1 MKELPIKKL
10 KFAVELTNKC
20 NLRCGMCPMGV
31 LKRPFK
37 DMEWELVERL
47 GVEMRELGVKV
58 RYLHEMGEPLLY
70 PKLCDAIDL
79 FPGVVVSTNATL
91 LYEPIARRVLDSS
104 LGTIRL
110 CIDTL
115 RPEVY
120 PRVRKGGDFPVVV
133 ENIRR
138 FLEISKGKKIK
149 VQIQKMVSRLTHDE
163 TVGQFREF
171 FQLDRYPQAE
181 IVEKT
186 CEGLDKSEETDLHE
200 AYYGCFQGSPYKWF
214 VVLSNGDVS
223 MCCYDYDGE
232 QILGNVWKQS
242 IPEIC
247 RSPFLEVIEDGFR
260 RNDFSK
266 LPRCAECFRHE
277 EAKPPLHKAIFNWGQ
292 RAQALKPLLRR
303 FINTGS

>member
-1 MKELPIKKL
+1 MKTLDPRKL

-37 DMEWELVERL
+37 DMEFELVERL
-47 GVEMRELGVKV
+47 AAEMKSLGIRV

-70 PKLCDAIDL
+70 PRLAEAIDL
-79 FPGVVVSTNATL
+79 FPGVIVSTNATL
-91 LYEPIARRVLDSS
+91 LYEKKATEVLGTS
-104 LGTIRL
+104 LSTIRL

-120 PRVRKGGDFPVVV
+120 PKVRKGGDFPVVV

-138 FLEISKGKKIK
+138 FLELSKGKRIR
-149 VQIQKMVSRLTHDE
+149 VEIQKMVSRLTHDE
-163 TVGQFREF
+163 TIREF
-171 FQLDRYPQAE
+171 EEFFELHRFPQALV
-181 IVEKT
+181 IEKT
-186 CEGLDKSEETDLHE
+186 CEGLDKSEETELHE
-200 AYYGCFQGSPYKWF
+200 AYYGCFQGTPYKWF

-247 RSPFLEVIEDGFR
+247 ASPFLKVIEDGFAR
-260 RNDFSK
+260 HDFSA
-266 LPRCAECFRHE
+266 LPRCGECFRHE
-277 EAKPPLHKAIFNWGQ
+277 EARPPLHKLIFNWGQ
-292 RAQALKPLLRR
+292 SANALKPVLRR
-303 FINTGS
+303 FLNNS

>member
-1 MKELPIKKL
+1 VRELDIRKL

-37 DMEWELVERL
+37 DMEFELVERL
-47 GVEMRELGVKV
+47 AAEMKEFGIRV

-70 PKLCDAIDL
+70 PRLAEAIDL
-79 FPGVVVSTNATL
+79 FPGVTVSTNATL
-91 LYEPIARRVLDSS
+91 LYEEKAKTILDTS
-104 LGTIRL
+104 LEKIRL

-120 PRVRKGGDFPVVV
+120 PTVRKGGDFPVVV

-138 FLEISKGKKIK
+138 FLDLSKRSKMK
-149 VQIQKMVSRLTHDE
+149 VEIQKMVTLPTHDE
-163 TVGQFREF
+163 TIAEFRDF
-171 FQLDRYPQAE
+171 FHLDRYPQAE
-181 IVEKT
+181 VIEKT
-186 CEGLDKSEETDLHE
+186 CEGLDKSEATDLHE
-200 AYYGCFQGSPYKWF
+200 AYYGCFQGTPYRWF

-232 QILGNVWKQS
+232 QLLGNVWKQS

-260 RNDFSK
+260 RNDFSR

-277 EAKPPLHKAIFNWGQ
+277 EAKPPLHKIIFSLGQ
-292 RAQALKPLLRR
+292 GSPALKPLLRR
-303 FINTGS
+303 FLNTG